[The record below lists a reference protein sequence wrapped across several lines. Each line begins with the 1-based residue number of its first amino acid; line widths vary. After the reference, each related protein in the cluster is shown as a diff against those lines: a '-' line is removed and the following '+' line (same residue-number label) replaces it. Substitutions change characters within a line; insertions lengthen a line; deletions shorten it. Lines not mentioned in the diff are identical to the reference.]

1 MSREFPL
8 TLKDDADFNLAINA
22 VRQEFLICETALPRA
37 GLQSVYPLI
46 EYKKKAASEDIE
58 TVLDQS
64 GDEEMKEPP
73 KSQGSTKHHIK
84 PIFGLTKKREPRVSK
99 TSSKY
104 LQTRLLLPRKRAVED
119 SEDELSEDASYE
131 SNPDTHELIQIKETD
146 PNDVLDRKC
155 NVTLSEIHKLEKKLF
170 KKIKRTQKNYE
181 EFIQREDD
189 PILVFP

>member
-8 TLKDDADFNLAINA
+8 TLKDDADFNTAINV
-22 VRQEFLICETALPRA
+22 VRQEFLICETALPRV

-46 EYKKKAASEDIE
+46 EFKKKASPEDIE
-58 TVLDQS
+58 IFLDQS
-64 GDEEMKEPP
+64 GDEEIKEPP
-73 KSQGSTKHHIK
+73 KSQGTTKHHIK

-119 SEDELSEDASYE
+119 SEDDLSEDASYE
-131 SNPDTHELIQIKETD
+131 SNPDTHELIQINEID
-146 PNDVLDRKC
+146 PNDLLDRKS
-155 NVTLSEIHKLEKKLF
+155 NVTLSEIHKLENKLF
-170 KKIKRTQKNYE
+170 KKIKKTLKDYEDFNQK
-181 EFIQREDD
+181 EDD